1 MMRAAVIVNRAR
13 ADVPDLRNPV
23 DKALAA
29 AGGDGRLT
37 E

>member
-1 MMRAAVIVNRAR
+1 MMPGAAVVKPAR

-23 DKALAA
+23 DKTLAA

-37 E
+37 D